1 MEVARCQSFTKA
13 AENLGYVQSSVT
25 AHIQKLESEYGVTL
39 FERFGRTM
47 RLTSAGENLLDTF
60 EQILE
65 LYDNSKHLI
74 SRQARS
80 HLDIGTIE
88 SLVSF
93 FLPPVFHRF
102 RLTFP
107 NINLQ
112 VSPSHDHQVIQQVKS
127 GAMDIGV
134 ILDRIVCDDDIQ
146 AITLRQEELVV
157 VACPGHPLQG
167 RKQLSLNALHG
178 ESYIAT
184 EQSCTYRG
192 AFERLLGNQGVD
204 YTIHHEFGSLE
215 AIKQCVSYGLGIGLL
230 PRIAVARELL
240 EGRLVELD
248 ISHPEIAFYTQI
260 VLHKKKWLDP
270 AIRHMIELLYEAAG
284 TQVKTASP
292 SSLEGD
298 TLLSEIIQ
306 K

>member
-25 AHIQKLESEYGVTL
+25 AHIQKLEQEYGVTL

-47 RLTSAGENLLDTF
+47 RLTSAGESLLDTF

-65 LYDNSKHLI
+65 LFDNSKHLI
-74 SRQARS
+74 SRQARG
-80 HLDIGTIE
+80 HLEIGTIE

-112 VSPSHDHQVIQQVKS
+112 VNPSHDRQVIQQVKS
-127 GAMDIGV
+127 GAMDMGV
-134 ILDRIVCDDDIQ
+134 ILDEIVRDDDLQ
-146 AITLRQEELVV
+146 VITLRQEELVV

-167 RKQLSLNALHG
+167 LKKLDPNALHG

-192 AFERLLGNQGVD
+192 AFERLLGHHGVD
-204 YTIHHEFGSLE
+204 YAIHHEFGSLE

-230 PRIAVARELL
+230 PRIAVARELS

-248 ISHPEIAFYTQI
+248 FSHPDIAFFTQI
-260 VLHKKKWLDP
+260 VLHKKKWIDP
-270 AIRHMIELLYEAAG
+270 AIRHMIDLLFEASG
-284 TQVKTASP
+284 TDIPKAS
-292 SSLEGD
+292 SS
-298 TLLSEIIQ
+298 
-306 K
+306 